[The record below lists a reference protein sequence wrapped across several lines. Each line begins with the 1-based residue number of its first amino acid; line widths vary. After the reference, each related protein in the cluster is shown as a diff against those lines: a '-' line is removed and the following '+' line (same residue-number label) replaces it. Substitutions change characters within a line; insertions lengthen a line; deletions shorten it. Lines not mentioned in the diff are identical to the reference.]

1 MNKKVIGLLL
11 VCMLLTSSLTGC
23 GLISKNKDKD
33 QSKEVSKVEN
43 KETNISEE
51 SDKDNKPTTW
61 QLDEEVSTEA
71 AKILA
76 EKENIPIDKEELLKM
91 YRDNYANGEAPTTKA
106 DLQYSLNA
114 IEKIVGENNIVI
126 KILPQYVVSKV
137 KEKREKDLDNIS
149 EEKLE
154 SLLKEYKDYMDTMG
168 IVDSARKE
176 YVKNLYLKTD
186 LELEVDG
193 IYQNCYEEA
202 LYKVYSKYNPEYI
215 KSLKLE
221 DSNE

>member
-1 MNKKVIGLLL
+1 MNKKFIGLLL

-23 GLISKNKDKD
+23 GLIGKNKDKD

-43 KETNISEE
+43 KETNVSEK
-51 SDKDNKPTTW
+51 SDTGNKPTTW

-76 EKENIPIDKEELLKM
+76 EKENISIDKEELLKM

-114 IEKIVGENNIVI
+114 IEKIVGEDNIVI

-202 LYKVYSKYNPEYI
+202 LYKVYSKYNLEYI